1 LKIKNRYTSFHMRRF
16 SFINLPAALLGVLL
30 IWSMLSGCARGPR
43 TPGVL
48 RLTTGTDPSTLD
60 PARAYDTTSLS
71 TTRVLYRGL
80 VDYGDGAN
88 IVPVVARS
96 YKISPDG
103 NTYTFYLRD
112 DVRFHFDNN
121 GNSPGRRV
129 VAEDF
134 RYALERVLD
143 PATTSE
149 GLSPFQIIDGAK
161 EFGEAKKK
169 NPDAKIHVR
178 GIRVKG
184 NDEISF
190 TLKQPDITFLNWLT
204 LPFAS
209 AVPREWIEKLKQNDE
224 EFSENP
230 NGCGPFLMKRG
241 NWVHDNFLKLEKNPD
256 YFDKTLPKANGVELQ
271 IGGGDMLQMMRFE
284 LGDTDVY
291 SLEETAAPDYLR
303 ITRSEKWKNQV
314 IHAPMMDVRYLCMN
328 TELPPFNDVRVRQA
342 VNLAINKSR
351 IVATQAGRVE
361 AARGVLPP
369 GMPGYNRNLKGY
381 DYDPDQARKLLKEAG
396 FVNDP
401 KNPIV
406 LWYANMVWYPKGAQ
420 SIQADLKKVGMD
432 IGLKSVTY
440 PELKTAGGQRKNLKL
455 SIMGWL
461 QDYPDPS
468 NFLDVLFHSKGIRE
482 TSSLNRAFYSNP
494 KVDALL
500 NDAATEQNRQKRLQM
515 YQRIEQMVM
524 NDAPWVPL
532 VHTERYVVTQPWIKD
547 YQLHPM
553 WSARY
558 EYVSVTK

>member
-1 LKIKNRYTSFHMRRF
+1 MRRF
-16 SFINLPAALLGVLL
+16 LLFLVLGVLPACGL
-30 IWSMLSGCARGPR
+30 LSGCARQPR
-43 TPGVL
+43 APGVL

-88 IVPVVARS
+88 IVPVVAKKYS
-96 YKISPDG
+96 VSPDG
-103 NTYTFYLRD
+103 KTFTFHLRD
-112 DVRFHFDNN
+112 DVRFHFNAD
-121 GNSPGRRV
+121 GKSPGRRV

-134 RYALERVLD
+134 RYALERVLN

-178 GIRVKG
+178 GIRVRG
-184 NDEISF
+184 DDEISF

-204 LPFAS
+204 LPFAA
-209 AVPREWIEKLKQNDE
+209 AVPREWIEDLKKNDE

-241 NWVHDNFLKLEKNPD
+241 GWIHDASLKLEKNPD
-256 YFDKTLPKANGVELQ
+256 YFDKSLPKCDGVELQ

-284 LGDTDVY
+284 LGDVDVY

-303 ITRSEKWKNQV
+303 ITREAKWKNQI
-314 IHAPMMDVRYLCMN
+314 IHAPMMDVRYLCLN
-328 TELPPFNDVRVRQA
+328 TELAPFNDVRVRRA
-342 VNLAINKSR
+342 VNYAIDKSR
-351 IVATQAGRVE
+351 IVATQAGRVQI
-361 AARGVLPP
+361 ARGVLPP
-369 GMPGYNRNLKGY
+369 GMPGYNKNLKGY
-381 DYDPDQARKLLKEAG
+381 DYNPDKARKLLKAAG
-396 FVNDP
+396 FKNDP
-401 KNPIV
+401 KKPIV

-420 SIQADLKKVGMD
+420 SIQADLQKVGMN
-432 IGLKSVTY
+432 INLKSVTY
-440 PELKTAGGQRKNLKL
+440 PELKTAGGQRKNLQL

-468 NFLDVLFHSKGIRE
+468 NFLDVLFNSKGITQ
-482 TSSLNRAFYSNP
+482 TSSLNRSFYSNP
-494 KVDALL
+494 QVDQLL
-500 NDAATEQNRQKRLQM
+500 NAAATELDRPKRLRM
-515 YQRIEQMVM
+515 YQRVEQMVM
-524 NDAPWVPL
+524 DDAPWVPL
-532 VHTERYVVTQPWIKD
+532 VHTERYVATQPWIEGYK
-547 YQLHPM
+547 LHQM

-558 EYVSVTK
+558 EYVSVKK